1 MAPVSSIYMQYSR
14 GLSTRVRNRPRAGA
28 IMTSMGNRRS
38 ASSASE
44 LAYFVVHTHGFAIF
58 TVNFTKKRFVPLFGG
73 FSSGVVVVDYQVRS
87 NLGDTTAANRSFRI
101 CRRLVA
107 RQTFPVCGYNSY
119 RIKSLAASVGCV
131 IDL

>member
-44 LAYFVVHTHGFAIF
+44 LAYFVVYTHTH
-58 TVNFTKKRFVPLFGG
+58 TWVCNF
-73 FSSGVVVVDYQVRS
+73 
-87 NLGDTTAANRSFRI
+87 
-101 CRRLVA
+101 CRKL
-107 RQTFPVCGYNSY
+107 
-119 RIKSLAASVGCV
+119 
-131 IDL
+131 